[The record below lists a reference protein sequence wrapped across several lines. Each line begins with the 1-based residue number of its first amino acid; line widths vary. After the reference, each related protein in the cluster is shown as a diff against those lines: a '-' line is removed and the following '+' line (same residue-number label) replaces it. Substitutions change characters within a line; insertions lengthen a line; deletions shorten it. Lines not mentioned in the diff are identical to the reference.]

1 MNITYKPAPKKVA
14 KKVMR
19 TIPKAVSVPTKFKA
33 DIGTKPYFNA
43 AKTQKISDNL
53 RKLLERDKNNPE
65 MKNVFEKNL
74 DKYIENEKKFR
85 NQLKMMEYVPE
96 INPKKVVAK
105 KVMKTPAKKKMM
117 KMVSNAK
124 KDIMKK
130 SMKKPIAFGNV
141 ETALTGKRPRK
152 APAKPTQVARFYV
165 GGSVLPKGKK
175 VPMPKK
181 TTTMKARK
189 PMSAETK
196 AKIKKGVQAYH
207 KKCKEAMAMH
217 SKMK

>member
-33 DIGTKPYFNA
+33 GIGTKPYFNA

-74 DKYIENEKKFR
+74 DKYIENEEKFR

-96 INPKKVVAK
+96 IEPKKVVAK

-117 KMVSNAK
+117 KMVGNAK

-130 SMKKPIAFGNV
+130 SMKKPIAFDKV
-141 ETALTGKRPRK
+141 EEALTGPKPR
-152 APAKPTQVARFYV
+152 QVARFYR
-165 GGSVLPKGKK
+165 GGNVLPKGQK
-175 VPMPKK
+175 VAMPKK
-181 TTTMKARK
+181 TTMKARK

-196 AKIKKGVQAYH
+196 AKIKKGVSAYH
-207 KKCKEAMAMH
+207 KNCKKAMAMY
-217 SKMK
+217 SKMKK